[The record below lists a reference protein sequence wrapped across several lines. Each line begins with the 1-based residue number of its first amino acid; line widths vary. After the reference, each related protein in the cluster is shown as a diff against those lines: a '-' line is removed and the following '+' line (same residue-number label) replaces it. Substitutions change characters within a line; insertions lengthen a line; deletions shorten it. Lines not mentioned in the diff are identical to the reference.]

1 MRYSQHSSS
10 GAAETRSRA
19 PRSIDSTCQNGD
31 TVDAGSDQPEG
42 AAPLLAAVIDGGS
55 GAADDC
61 MALMA
66 QRTEVIARVSSV
78 VQAVSALGTALVE
91 EDGAVVIVC
100 PASRVPELAAA
111 LPGDRSGPRMPL
123 TARELQVLV
132 LIADG
137 LTNREIGQQLG
148 MVEQS
153 VKNHISNLLR
163 KLRAANRTAAVT
175 AARQA
180 GLLS

>member
-1 MRYSQHSSS
+1 
-10 GAAETRSRA
+10 
-19 PRSIDSTCQNGD
+19 
-31 TVDAGSDQPEG
+31 VDAQSHQPETS
-42 AAPLLAAVIDGGS
+42 APLLAAVIDGGS

-78 VQAVSALGTALVE
+78 RQAVSALGTALRE
-91 EDGAVVIVC
+91 EDGSVVIVC
-100 PASRVPELAAA
+100 PASRVPELAAV
-111 LPGDRSGPRMPL
+111 LPGDRAEPRMPL

-137 LTNREIGQQLG
+137 LTNREIAQQLG
-148 MVEQS
+148 MAEQS
-153 VKNHISNLLR
+153 VKNHISNLLS
-163 KLRAANRTAAVT
+163 KLRATNRTAAVT
-175 AARQA
+175 AARQN

>member
-1 MRYSQHSSS
+1 M
-10 GAAETRSRA
+10 G
-19 PRSIDSTCQNGD
+19 ID
-31 TVDAGSDQPEG
+31 VDAESHQPEDT
-42 AAPLLAAVIDGGS
+42 APLLAAVIDGGS

-78 VQAVSALGTALVE
+78 VQAISALGTALHE

-111 LPGDRSGPRMPL
+111 LPGDRAEPRMPL

-137 LTNREIGQQLG
+137 LTNREIAQQLG

-163 KLRAANRTAAVT
+163 KLRAPNRTAAVT
-175 AARQA
+175 AARQN

>member
-1 MRYSQHSSS
+1 M
-10 GAAETRSRA
+10 GT
-19 PRSIDSTCQNGD
+19 I
-31 TVDAGSDQPEG
+31 VDAQPHQQDTT
-42 AAPLLAAVIDGGS
+42 APLLAAVIDGGS

-78 VQAVSALGTALVE
+78 RQAVSVLGTALRE

-100 PASRVPELAAA
+100 PASRVAELAAA
-111 LPGDRSGPRMPL
+111 IPGDHAEPRMPL
-123 TARELQVLV
+123 SARELQVLV

-137 LTNREIGQQLG
+137 LTNRQIAEQLG
-148 MVEQS
+148 MAEQS
-153 VKNHISNLLR
+153 VKNHISSLLS
-163 KLRAANRTAAVT
+163 KLRATNRTAAVT
-175 AARQA
+175 AARQN

>member
-1 MRYSQHSSS
+1 M
-10 GAAETRSRA
+10 
-19 PRSIDSTCQNGD
+19 
-31 TVDAGSDQPEG
+31 
-42 AAPLLAAVIDGGS
+42 IDGGS

-78 VQAVSALGTALVE
+78 AQAVSALGTALAD

-111 LPGDRSGPRMPL
+111 LPGDRSEPRMPL

-163 KLRAANRTAAVT
+163 KLRATNRTAAVT

>member
-1 MRYSQHSSS
+1 M
-10 GAAETRSRA
+10 GT
-19 PRSIDSTCQNGD
+19 N
-31 TVDAGSDQPEG
+31 VDARSHQPDTS
-42 AAPLLAAVIDGGS
+42 APLLAAVIDDGS

-78 VQAVSALGTALVE
+78 AQAVSALGTALRE

-111 LPGDRSGPRMPL
+111 LPGDRAEPRMPL

-137 LTNREIGQQLG
+137 LTNREIAEHLG

-153 VKNHISNLLR
+153 IKNHISNLLR
-163 KLRAANRTAAVT
+163 KLRAPNRTAAVT
-175 AARQA
+175 AARQH
-180 GLLS
+180 GLIS